1 MGSDAKR
8 TTPEPTARARSFPAP
23 ARGSAVRRKEI
34 LVVDDSADTRAL
46 LELHLSNAGYAV
58 RVAEDAIAGGRA
70 VLQHKPDLMIVDVD
84 MPHMDGF
91 ALVDS
96 IAADPEI
103 EFIPIIFLTA
113 LEDAEDQAR
122 SRGAGYLRK
131 PITVDDLLAAVS
143 DRLKA

>member
-1 MGSDAKR
+1 MGSVTKGAAPDPA
-8 TTPEPTARARSFPAP
+8 ASARSPAESAQRGA
-23 ARGSAVRRKEI
+23 ARPREI

-46 LELHLSNAGYAV
+46 LKLHLSNAGYAV
-58 RVAEDAIAGGRA
+58 RVAEDAMVGGRA

-103 EFIPIIFLTA
+103 ESIPIIFLTA
-113 LEDAEDQAR
+113 LEDAEDRAR
-122 SRGAGYLRK
+122 SRGAGFLRK
-131 PITVDDLLAAVS
+131 PITVGELLAAVA
-143 DRLKA
+143 DRLGN